1 MNQLAPRIASNA
13 PPSSPPPAHAQTS
26 FLEFFAA
33 QIHNGH
39 TRRACAQATREFL
52 AWRQRAGVPS
62 IADVTPL
69 HVAATIERLGRERSA
84 SRKNQAKWR
93 KLYAMLCTVAR
104 RANFRDFSALRAH
117 RPELGQCLMGRGV
130 FARSALLAN

>member
-33 QIHNGH
+33 DIHNGH

-84 SRKNQAKWR
+84 SRKNQAN
-93 KLYAMLCTVAR
+93 
-104 RANFRDFSALRAH
+104 RAKNSMR
-117 RPELGQCLMGRGV
+117 CY
-130 FARSALLAN
+130 ARSRGERIFAIFRLCAPTGPNWGSA